1 MPRKE
6 AASSLEKELAACRK
20 SMAAFSDQSRVGH
33 SLKCNKMRKGQRK
46 ETFHIREETSHC
58 LVVEN
63 KGREST
69 GERMKEFRKHAD
81 QHEGLLA

>member
-1 MPRKE
+1 MT
-6 AASSLEKELAACRK
+6 
-20 SMAAFSDQSRVGH
+20 
-33 SLKCNKMRKGQRK
+33 KGQRK

-69 GERMKEFRKHAD
+69 GERMKESRKHVD